1 MNIKSLDKFDGISV
15 DHAHLLELV
24 RIGANL
30 ASAAVAAVPASFGN
44 RELHHMDF
52 AKFAALQAVNS
63 LLAAASAKCTL
74 SPPPPADVDMVTDGT
89 GTLIYRCQH
98 KTPHRWKLDGTRT
111 A

>member
-1 MNIKSLDKFDGISV
+1 MNIESLDKFEGISV
-15 DHAHLLELV
+15 AHAHLLDLV
-24 RIGANL
+24 KIGSNL
-30 ASAAVAAVPASFGN
+30 AAAATAAAPASFAN

-74 SPPPPADVDMVTDGT
+74 SPPPPVDIDMITDGT
-89 GTLIYRCQH
+89 GALIYRCQH